1 MAVFKVGDRVIA
13 VENDEVWKIEMG
25 DVGTV
30 DEVYEQTVYVLW
42 DRIGRKV
49 GMLDTEIIGK
59 YYFDGIDSPSDI
71 AQIIEQSK
79 LNSWDDSVICHD
91 CDGCDE
97 IPVDSFEFK
106 YADEYGRQISHNYN
120 GDEGSYWI
128 EDVVAEFA
136 NFLFGVGYTRED
148 VYKYIREDRL

>member
-59 YYFDGIDSPSDI
+59 YYFDGIDTPSDI
-71 AQIIEQSK
+71 AQIIEKSK

-97 IPVDSFEFK
+97 IPVDRFEFK
-106 YADEYGRQISHNYN
+106 YADQYGRELSHKYN